1 MCVFL
6 SQNVCLVV
14 CLSSNCGA
22 LLRLLLVPRMMMTA
36 SWPSKVFFT
45 SSLFRTSPTTTLDA
59 LWSGGSLAGSRT
71 STVTLYPEEEN
82 ETSQQ
87 QKQMFGKIKLVVCCI
102 YNDMQ
107 PHVISGNMYQ
117 HNTVVLFPK
126 FTRLLLYIF
135 AGSCYIFHQG
145 HEKWKEKWENDECC
159 WHVTISA
166 GWQPL
171 FSHCHLAVALPY
183 CKHGK
188 ISISI

>member
-6 SQNVCLVV
+6 PHVCLVV

-87 QKQMFGKIKLVVCCI
+87 QKQMFGMIKLVVCCI

-126 FTRLLLYIF
+126 FTRLLLYIL
-135 AGSCYIFHQG
+135 Q
-145 HEKWKEKWENDECC
+145 DL
-159 WHVTISA
+159 VT
-166 GWQPL
+166 
-171 FSHCHLAVALPY
+171 FSIKVMKSGRRSGRMMSVADMWPFQLVGNL
-183 CKHGK
+183 CAHTVTWL
-188 ISISI
+188 

>member
-6 SQNVCLVV
+6 SHNVCLVV

-87 QKQMFGKIKLVVCCI
+87 QKQMFGKIKLVVCRI

-107 PHVISGNMYQ
+107 PYVISGNMYQ

-126 FTRLLLYIF
+126 FTRLLLYILQDHF
-135 AGSCYIFHQG
+135 PSRS
-145 HEKWKEKWENDECC
+145 WKVEGEVGEWWVLLTCD
-159 WHVTISA
+159 H
-166 GWQPL
+166 
-171 FSHCHLAVALPY
+171 FSWLATFVLTLSLGCSVAIL
-183 CKHGK
+183 
-188 ISISI
+188 

>member
-6 SQNVCLVV
+6 SHNVCLVE

-82 ETSQQ
+82 ETNQQ

-107 PHVISGNMYQ
+107 PYVISGNMYQ

-126 FTRLLLYIF
+126 FTRLLLYIL
-135 AGSCYIFHQG
+135 Q
-145 HEKWKEKWENDECC
+145 DL
-159 WHVTISA
+159 VT
-166 GWQPL
+166 
-171 FSHCHLAVALPY
+171 FSIEVMKSGRRSGRMMSVADMWPFQLVGNL
-183 CKHGK
+183 CSHTVTWL
-188 ISISI
+188 